1 MKNSFKEL
9 TYEELL
15 NKQAELKKDYRD
27 LRFNMVLSH
36 VDNPL
41 KKRIL
46 RRSLARLNTIIHEY
60 GIGIRTK

>member
-1 MKNSFKEL
+1 MKNSYKDL

-27 LRFNMVLSH
+27 LRFNTVLSH

-41 KKRIL
+41 KLRTV
-46 RRSLARLNTIIHEY
+46 RRSLARVNTLIHEY
-60 GIGIRTK
+60 ALGIRKK